1 MMRITGYRL
10 RTNPKLQLAR
20 LCCRNADDAF
30 AGPESVMSRGKP
42 LDEHGRFDVNRH
54 AAAPFSA
61 EGERV

>member
-1 MMRITGYRL
+1 MMRVTRYRL
-10 RTNPKLQLAR
+10 RTNPEAQLAR
-20 LCCRNADDAF
+20 FCGRNANDAF
-30 AGPESVMSRGKP
+30 AGPESVVSRGKS